1 MLDDWQLSSVRFKL
15 VFKSFMK
22 ITKFFLGMI
31 LNGLS
36 VLCLAYTDCNV
47 ILAVLF
53 MSISLGLYGAVS
65 TGPLSAIV
73 DIAPNYSGITMGIV
87 SSVALM
93 SGFVS
98 PIIVGYI
105 TFENQ
110 SIDAWRHIFE
120 ISAGMLIVCGC
131 IYIWFSDT
139 SIQPWNK
146 AQKKVVDSPKE
157 LDPLKNNDET
167 EE

>member
-1 MLDDWQLSSVRFKL
+1 
-15 VFKSFMK
+15 
-22 ITKFFLGMI
+22 MI
-31 LNGLS
+31 LNGLAVLGLAYSGCS
-36 VLCLAYTDCNV
+36 VSSAVFFMALSLCLH
-47 ILAVLF
+47 
-53 MSISLGLYGAVS
+53 GAVS

-73 DIAPNYSGITMGIV
+73 DIAPNYAGITMGIV
-87 SSVALM
+87 SSVSII

-110 SIDAWRHIFE
+110 SIDAWQHIFE
-120 ISAGMLIVCGC
+120 ICAGTLIICGG

-146 AQKKVVDSPKE
+146 ISQTMKSE
-157 LDPLKNNDET
+157 HQEMIPLKKESVTEFIVKSDNDDERN
-167 EE
+167 